1 MVTLEC
7 LKKGFSL
14 YCNPVSAILR
24 IHGSYLYLARKG
36 EGWIFGHSTDG
47 FSFFIRPDGNQ
58 CYQYIYLQK

>member
-24 IHGSYLYLARKG
+24 IHGSYLYLERKG
-36 EGWIFGHSTDG
+36 EEWIFGHPTDG
-47 FSFFIRPDGNQ
+47 FSFFYPAGW
-58 CYQYIYLQK
+58 